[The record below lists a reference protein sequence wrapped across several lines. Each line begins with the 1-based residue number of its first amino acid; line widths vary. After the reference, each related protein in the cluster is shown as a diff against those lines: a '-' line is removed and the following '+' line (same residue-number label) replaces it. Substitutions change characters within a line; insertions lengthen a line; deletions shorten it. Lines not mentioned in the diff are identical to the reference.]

1 MQLRP
6 LADRVIIERI
16 KAEKTSKGGIILPDQ
31 SVEKPS
37 IGKVLFVGEGKFNK
51 YGQVQEPRVKT
62 GDIVMFGKHA
72 GIEVNIDG
80 QERLIVREEEI
91 IGVYEEEKK

>member
-16 KAEKTSKGGIILPDQ
+16 KAEKTSKGGIILPEQ

-37 IGKVLFVGEGKFNK
+37 VGKVQATGPGKLDKNGVFHEM
-51 YGQVQEPRVKT
+51 GVKK
-62 GDIVMFGKHA
+62 GDVVMFGKHA
-72 GIEVNIDG
+72 GIEVTVDG
-80 QERLIVREEEI
+80 QERLIMREEDI
-91 IGVYEEEKK
+91 IGVYEEESK